1 MSRQQAC
8 PVGHLGPPVKQLG
21 GVPGDGCAHTGVG
34 FSTGQIISWAEN
46 KQNSAFYTLKLHV
59 KIIDIVNQAN
69 INVTLTLMYIW
80 CVFTKLKPLK

>member
-21 GVPGDGCAHTGVG
+21 GVPDVCRAHAGVG

-46 KQNSAFYTLKLHV
+46 KQNIAHCTLKITSGRKFKSL
-59 KIIDIVNQAN
+59 
-69 INVTLTLMYIW
+69 Y
-80 CVFTKLKPLK
+80 TKLKSL

>member
-21 GVPGDGCAHTGVG
+21 GVPGRGRAHTGVG

-46 KQNSAFYTLKLHV
+46 KQNIAHYKLQLHL
-59 KIIDIVNQAN
+59 DAS
-69 INVTLTLMYIW
+69 
-80 CVFTKLKPLK
+80 